1 MRALPAILLA
11 ISSPA
16 LAASPDSLIGNW
28 KLVSSQ
34 VVVEGQPPQDL
45 FGSNPRGYL
54 VLTPEGRSIV
64 LTTADGRKAGMGD
77 AERAALHKS
86 MLAYTGKYRVE
97 GDDFITVVDLSWNEA
112 WNGTEQRRH
121 FRIEGDKLFIESA
134 PGPSIVFP
142 GKTDFR
148 RIVWER
154 EK

>member
-16 LAASPDSLIGNW
+16 FAAGPDSLIGSW

-34 VVVEGQPPQDL
+34 VIVEGEPPQDL

-134 PGPSIVFP
+134 PGPSIIFP

>member
-54 VLTPEGRSIV
+54 VLTPEGCSIV
-64 LTTADGRKAGMGD
+64 LTTADGRTAGMGD
-77 AERAALHKS
+77 AERLPCTSRCLH
-86 MLAYTGKYRVE
+86 TPGN
-97 GDDFITVVDLSWNEA
+97 TVSKEMTSL
-112 WNGTEQRRH
+112 R
-121 FRIEGDKLFIESA
+121 
-134 PGPSIVFP
+134 
-142 GKTDFR
+142 
-148 RIVWER
+148 
-154 EK
+154 

>member
-1 MRALPAILLA
+1 MRAISAILLA

-16 LAASPDSLIGNW
+16 FAAGPDSLIGNW

-54 VLTPEGRSIV
+54 VLTPDGRSIV

-142 GKTDFR
+142 GKIDFR